1 MGCVFRSFERPL
13 LGQPRLPKL
22 FTAEGHRV
30 RLPVRNCATASNR
43 ATVPPKAP
51 PAAMM
56 ARGTGIPPATDN
68 MPAPH
73 PTGTAASRMMA
84 VQTARGASGDPGS
97 WADGMEATGT
107 VGVGR
112 DKVFLLDTRP
122 RFTSLRRWDNLV
134 DAFRP
139 PDRVRA
145 ADQHELRISQSG
157 KT

>member
-1 MGCVFRSFERPL
+1 MI
-13 LGQPRLPKL
+13 
-22 FTAEGHRV
+22 
-30 RLPVRNCATASNR
+30 
-43 ATVPPKAP
+43 
-51 PAAMM
+51 

-97 WADGMEATGT
+97 WADGVEATGT
-107 VGVGR
+107 VGVGPG
-112 DKVFLLDTRP
+112 KVFLLDTWP
-122 RFTSLRRWDNLV
+122 TITDLKRRGNVV
-134 DAFRP
+134 DALRP

-145 ADQHELRISQSG
+145 ADQREPEISQSG